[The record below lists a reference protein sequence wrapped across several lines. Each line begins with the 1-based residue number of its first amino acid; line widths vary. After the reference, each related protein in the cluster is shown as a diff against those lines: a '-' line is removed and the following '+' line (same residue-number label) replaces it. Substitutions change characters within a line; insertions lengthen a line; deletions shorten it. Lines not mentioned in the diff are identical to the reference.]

1 MRHMATRAPV
11 AAFFDLD
18 KTIIATSSA
27 YAFGKE
33 FLNNGLI
40 TRQEAL
46 DLYLSKASYMLVG
59 HSSEQM
65 DASRDQLA
73 QLVKGWDVDEV
84 RRITTETMHNVVTPA
99 IYREAR
105 ELIEQHRA
113 AGHDVIIISASAD
126 ILVEP
131 IAAELGVDTVVATE
145 VEVED
150 GKLTGTIT
158 QYLKGEAKAAAV
170 ETFAREHGYELA
182 RCYAYSD
189 SATDIPMLAAVGNP
203 VAVNPDRALR
213 KHDVVWLG
221 DPHLQEPGAAHP
233 DAQRARGGHRRGRH
247 RRDHGA
253 RRRRHAGHPRDHA
266 RRPLRLA
273 PARGAR
279 VATASRATGRGA
291 PATRPASP
299 RTRRGYPPEY
309 PRA

>member
-1 MRHMATRAPV
+1 MKHMATRAPV

-27 YAFGKE
+27 FAFGKE

-213 KHDVVWLG
+213 KHAMSSGWEIRTFKN
-221 DPHLQEPGAAHP
+221 PEPLIQMPNAREVGIGAGVIAGVT
-233 DAQRARGGHRRGRH
+233 ALAVAGVLIARAMGGGKDDKRS
-247 RRDHGA
+247 A
-253 RRRRHAGHPRDHA
+253 
-266 RRPLRLA
+266 
-273 PARGAR
+273 
-279 VATASRATGRGA
+279 
-291 PATRPASP
+291 
-299 RTRRGYPPEY
+299 
-309 PRA
+309 